1 MRIPNK
7 KDLINIITAGIITFS
22 GGCSFF
28 KTNYIKNRA
37 EEIRKTQQDIF
48 AEYLAKDQVAKEP
61 YPPREEKPF
70 WMLNGDGTYTLN
82 YKVAYGDISSIE
94 KILKDQIP
102 GATISTEPALNKFII
117 TTKDDS
123 KRKLLEELLY
133 NLDRA
138 PPHISLRLEINGELG
153 DLTQDY
159 ASKLDMLIKNQGHD
173 VTTNVSAES
182 DLPGAQPRVIART
195 EMINR
200 WGLQLETKDFALEA
214 MLDVLESHG
223 FVVRLYQ
230 TDMLIANNK
239 MQKLGEEEKLLIPA
253 FLQQGINTIQTYN
266 LADVV
271 SSVEITPVIHDG
283 IVETTLKAIIGGSKR
298 PEVRQRIMVPVKDTA
313 EINGVYLKVG
323 QPYSVAGILKNFE
336 IGIIRKDPFLIWP
349 SGQDYQHQVTRIWY
363 TITPRKVILYD
374 AETLVR
380 PEYPVIELSPK
391 DAPLSMLFNQ
401 YNEENRFTMLNS
413 PLQKNVLAFPQY
425 FWNRESKQVKIQ
437 KSYNLVQ
444 EFLISKG

>member
-1 MRIPNK
+1 
-7 KDLINIITAGIITFS
+7 
-22 GGCSFF
+22 
-28 KTNYIKNRA
+28 
-37 EEIRKTQQDIF
+37 
-48 AEYLAKDQVAKEP
+48 
-61 YPPREEKPF
+61 
-70 WMLNGDGTYTLN
+70 
-82 YKVAYGDISSIE
+82 
-94 KILKDQIP
+94 
-102 GATISTEPALNKFII
+102 
-117 TTKDDS
+117 
-123 KRKLLEELLY
+123 
-133 NLDRA
+133 
-138 PPHISLRLEINGELG
+138 
-153 DLTQDY
+153 
-159 ASKLDMLIKNQGHD
+159 
-173 VTTNVSAES
+173 
-182 DLPGAQPRVIART
+182 
-195 EMINR
+195 
-200 WGLQLETKDFALEA
+200 
-214 MLDVLESHG
+214 
-223 FVVRLYQ
+223 
-230 TDMLIANNK
+230 
-239 MQKLGEEEKLLIPA
+239 
-253 FLQQGINTIQTYN
+253 
-266 LADVV
+266 
-271 SSVEITPVIHDG
+271 
-283 IVETTLKAIIGGSKR
+283 
-298 PEVRQRIMVPVKDTA
+298 MVPVKDTA